1 MSSIIQQSEQY
12 YDIIIETT
20 EILIKPKYKIMKKL
34 LLTIA
39 SVAMAIAASATD
51 YTLFD
56 IANKGTWTEEGT
68 GFKWTDGEFTI
79 TTDKGSYNSNLVSPI
94 AYDFSW
100 RVYKGSNFTIT
111 SKTVDMKSVV
121 ITYDDY
127 VYNGTDYV
135 GPMSF
140 GEGWTGAISDHTYT
154 INNAA
159 GSKTFTASPY
169 EKQVRI
175 KKLIVSTEV
184 KEGGDTPNPPA
195 EGVTFV
201 KATTLET
208 GSYVFVCDGKIG
220 TPASASAT
228 FGRIALADAT
238 IDGDN
243 VKTDAKNA
251 FEITVA
257 DGKATIKDAEGRFYS
272 MDNEHLSNF
281 QFYKDEN
288 QYNYWTF
295 AFDGDKV
302 KFTNA
307 VNTDC
312 FICQS
317 KGDKGTFY
325 TNIAPAKAPTEFNL
339 PVLYKKADGSG
350 VANIAVENNGEAVY
364 YNLQGV
370 RVENPVKGLY
380 IVVKGGKSQ
389 KVMF

>member
-1 MSSIIQQSEQY
+1 
-12 YDIIIETT
+12 
-20 EILIKPKYKIMKKL
+20 MKKL
-34 LLTIA
+34 LLTLA
-39 SVAMAIAASATD
+39 SVAMAMAASATD

-56 IANKGTWTEEGT
+56 IANKGTWTEKGT
-68 GFKWTDGEFTI
+68 GFEWTDGEFTI
-79 TTDKGSYNSNLVSPI
+79 TTDKGNYNNNLVSPV
-94 AYDFSW
+94 ANDFSW

-272 MDNEHLSNF
+272 MDDNHFTNF

-295 AFDGDKV
+295 AFEGDKV

-312 FICQS
+312 IICQS
-317 KGDKGTFY
+317 KGDQGTFY
-325 TNIAPAKAPTEFNL
+325 TNIAPAKAPAEFNL

-350 VANIAVENNGEAVY
+350 VADIAVENNGEAVY